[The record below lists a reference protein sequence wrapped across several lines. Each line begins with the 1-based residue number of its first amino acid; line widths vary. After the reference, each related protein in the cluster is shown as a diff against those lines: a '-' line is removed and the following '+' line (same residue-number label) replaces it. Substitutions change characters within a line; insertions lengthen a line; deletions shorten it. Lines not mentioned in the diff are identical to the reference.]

1 MKTKAFPTGR
11 YRSVNMMVY
20 FCRYR
25 YFWFITSRF
34 VQLRAYFDITDIR
47 TCRRT
52 RRDRYQ
58 SDPSTT
64 MVLKVKRYKLDSK
77 VCANSLHVRCAILYS
92 HNTAIRIYSVP
103 PFTRKTLSQNSN
115 MGQSYGH
122 RGIFLPAFTCLSFVQ
137 IWPYPR
143 QNPM

>member
-25 YFWFITSRF
+25 YFWFITNRF

-52 RRDRYQ
+52 GRDRYLK
-58 SDPSTT
+58 
-64 MVLKVKRYKLDSK
+64 VLKVKRYKLDSK
-77 VCANSLHVRCAILYS
+77 VCANSLHVRRAILYS
-92 HNTAIRIYSVP
+92 HNTAIRIYNVP
-103 PFTRKTLSQNSN
+103 PFTRKTLCQNSI

-122 RGIFLPAFTCLSFVQ
+122 RGIFLPAFICLDFPNMAIS
-137 IWPYPR
+137 
-143 QNPM
+143 

>member
-1 MKTKAFPTGR
+1 MKTKAFHTGR
-11 YRSVNMMVY
+11 YRSVNMVVY

-25 YFWFITSRF
+25 YCRLSTSRF
-34 VQLRAYFDITDIR
+34 VQLRAYYDITDIR

-103 PFTRKTLSQNSN
+103 PFTRKTLCQNSI

-122 RGIFLPAFTCLSFVQ
+122 RKIFLPAITCLNFSNLA
-137 IWPYPR
+137 IS
-143 QNPM
+143 